1 MQNIDNISSFLDL
14 DFFSPKQPITVDK
27 GDYSEY
33 HLFSDIDNFAF
44 QHLEE
49 FLSADITKN
58 VNLVINSAGGSVFD
72 GTGMAALMKQHEG
85 NVTTTGI
92 GFVASIASVILL
104 AGDTVQMDTDAF
116 LMIHNA
122 WLPMT
127 GGDANSLRKDAAFL
141 DKISNQIANVYLAKV
156 ESNGKLINDSKEETL
171 ARIKTLMTKET
182 WFNAEEA
189 FEFGLIDEVVN
200 KKHKEEDDKQKMLLQ
215 SVLNKYEGT
224 LPEEALNKIKNNLK
238 MSENTEKQ
246 SLWQQFKA
254 FFVSEPEKA
263 QALMEEVAA
272 EQKEKQA
279 KAIEE
284 AKALL
289 MNAGYHVEIQPEPV
303 AEVTEEVTVESTEE
317 VETLPEAVENIQEDV
332 QEDVQTATEEVETPE
347 EVQNEVISKQQE
359 VIAQMQAQLKQL
371 EQQLAAP
378 AHIETHTEK
387 KTLSKREQIILEARA
402 KRGLSDIENRIISE
416 LKS

>member
-1 MQNIDNISSFLDL
+1 MQNIDNISSFLEL
-14 DFFSPKQPITVDK
+14 DFFLPKQPITVDK
-27 GDYSEY
+27 GDVSEY
-33 HLFSDIDNFAF
+33 HLFSDIDTFAF

-49 FLSADITKN
+49 FLSADSSRN
-58 VNLVINSAGGSVFD
+58 VNLMINSAGGSVFD

-122 WLPMT
+122 WMPFT
-127 GGDANSLRKDAAFL
+127 SGDSNSLRKDAAFL
-141 DKISNQIANVYLAKV
+141 DKISGQIANVYLSKV
-156 ESNGKLINDSKEETL
+156 EANNKLINGSKEETL

-182 WFNAEEA
+182 WFTADEA
-189 FEFGLIDEVVN
+189 LEFGLIDEVVN
-200 KKHKEEDDKQKMLLQ
+200 KKHEEEDDKQKMRLQ
-215 SVLNKYEGT
+215 AVLNKYEGT
-224 LPEEALNKIKNNLK
+224 LPEKALNKIKNNLK
-238 MSENTEKQ
+238 MSENVEKQ

-254 FFVSEPEKA
+254 FFASEPAKA
-263 QALMEEVAA
+263 QELMNEVAA
-272 EQKEKQA
+272 EQEA
-279 KAIEE
+279 KKLQAIEE

-289 MNAGYHVEIQPEPV
+289 MNAGYNVEVQPEEPV
-303 AEVTEEVTVESTEE
+303 AEVTEEVAAESTEE
-317 VETLPEAVENIQEDV
+317 VETLPEAVEDV
-332 QEDVQTATEEVETPE
+332 QQDVEAVTEEVETPE
-347 EVQNEVISKQQE
+347 DNVQTEVIEQQQA

-378 AHIETHTEK
+378 AHIETHKEK
-387 KTLSKREQIILEARA
+387 KTLSKREEILAEFR
-402 KRGLSDIENRIISE
+402 KEKGISDLEQRIISE